1 MSDCVTDNVGGGGGS
16 REETSAN
23 PRHRVFL
30 THGVRNYETYTVHA
44 SHLGKIV
51 WENYAL
57 EMGGNKTMGRQE
69 IFLGK
74 MRRENAEIDGYIF
87 TVHILKWQ

>member
-30 THGVRNYETYTVHA
+30 THGVHNYETYTVHA